1 MNWKILLG
9 LVICYFIYLIVGG
22 IIFMIVEGNYDAQ
35 KCEET
40 THTIENIIFE
50 VDMNKSAIPITS
62 LLDLTQIASASPI
75 RRMLKEISNAEK
87 YGFIFDFTTMTST
100 CVNNWHF
107 EASVFFAGTVVT
119 TIGYGHLYP
128 KSHLGRA
135 ICIIYALIGIPL
147 FTIMFTGL
155 GGKIAG
161 LVLKLETRIN
171 GKATRTWV
179 SKVLLITVISLM
191 YAVLCLLIPSILFVS
206 FEPWSY
212 EDALY
217 YSFISITTIG
227 FGDIVAGTDP
237 STKYIPIYRIMVYFW
252 ILFGMAFMAT
262 VMSLISNFFKE
273 TGKKGKKRIQ
283 NRRNVVPKQKDEVD
297 GEEFETEA
305 ALDDG
310 NRTKEDENNLYIK
323 ECS

>member
-9 LVICYFIYLIVGG
+9 LIICYFIYLIVGG

-40 THTIENIIFE
+40 THTIENIISK

-62 LLDLTQIASASPI
+62 LLDLTQ
-75 RRMLKEISNAEK
+75 EISNAEK

-179 SKVLLITVISLM
+179 RKVLLITVISLM

-283 NRRNVVPKQKDEVD
+283 NRRNLVPKQKDEVD

-305 ALDDG
+305 LDDD
-310 NRTKEDENNLYIK
+310 NRTKEDENILYII